1 MAHPR
6 VLAIDVGTGTQD
18 ILVFEAG
25 TVIEN
30 AVQLIMPSPTA
41 LLAEQVRQATVEGTD
56 LFLTGVTMG
65 GGPDHWAVE
74 AHLRKGLKVYATPDA
89 ARTFDDDLTRVE
101 AMGLRIVDGPDGVGG
116 ARRLEMRDF
125 YFSELMD
132 ALKSFQVS
140 TVFDAVAVAVFDHGA
155 APPGVSDR
163 RFRFDYLREQVE
175 RGTGLTGFGFLAGE
189 IPARMTRMR
198 AVART
203 WTGSEPLFLMD
214 TGPAAILGALDDPRV
229 GELEHVMVVNLGNFH
244 TIAALLDGR
253 RIAGLFEHHTGELTL
268 EKLEGYL
275 DGLATGTLS
284 NQAVFDDMGH
294 GALEL
299 GPIAEPSAPLALTG
313 PRRGLLER
321 SRLRS
326 HLAVPHGDMMLTGCF
341 GLLRALALRLP
352 ELAPAIAG
360 QLGAPANRL
369 NGEPPRRIGTASP
382 HSKRGI
388 HWSSPRPSPN
398 FDRVSTVS
406 FRSSKRCAR
415 T

>member
-1 MAHPR
+1 VAHPR

-41 LLAEQVRQATVEGTD
+41 LLAEQVKQATAAGAD

-101 AMGLRIVDGPDGVGG
+101 AMGVRIVDGPGGVAG

-132 ALKSFQVS
+132 ALRSFHVS

-155 APPGVSDR
+155 APPGISDR

-175 RGTGLTGFGFLAGE
+175 RGTGLEGFGFLASE
-189 IPARMTRMR
+189 IPGRMTRMQ

-203 WTGSEPLFLMD
+203 WTGYEPLFLMD
-214 TGPAAILGALDDPRV
+214 TGPAALLGALEDARV
-229 GELEHVMVVNLGNFH
+229 GELDHVIVANLGNFH

-253 RIAGLFEHHTGELTL
+253 RIAGLFEHHTGELTR

-275 DGLATGTLS
+275 DALATGRLS

-299 GPIAEPSAPLALTG
+299 GAVAGPSAPLALTG
-313 PRRGLLER
+313 PRRALLDR
-321 SRLRS
+321 SRLGP

-341 GLLRALALRLP
+341 GLLRALAVRLP
-352 ELAPAIAG
+352 ELAPTIAG
-360 QLGAPANRL
+360 QLGAL
-369 NGEPPRRIGTASP
+369 MKTKRI
-382 HSKRGI
+382 
-388 HWSSPRPSPN
+388 
-398 FDRVSTVS
+398 
-406 FRSSKRCAR
+406 
-415 T
+415 

>member
-30 AVQLIMPSPTA
+30 AVQLVMPSPTA
-41 LLAEQVRQATVEGTD
+41 LLAEQVKQTTADGTD

-101 AMGLRIVDGPDGVGG
+101 AMGVRIVDGPNGVAG

-125 YFSELMD
+125 YFGELMD
-132 ALKSFQVS
+132 ALNSFHVS
-140 TVFDAVAVAVFDHGA
+140 TAFDAVAVAVFDHGA

-163 RFRFDYLREQVE
+163 RFRFDYLREQVG
-175 RGTGLTGFGFLAGE
+175 RGTGLTGFGFLAAE

-214 TGPAAILGALDDPRV
+214 TGPAAVLGALDDPGV
-229 GELEHVMVVNLGNFH
+229 GAVNRAMVVNLGNFH
-244 TIAALLDGR
+244 TIAALLDGG
-253 RIAGLFEHHTGELTL
+253 RIAGLFEHHTGELTR

-275 DGLATGTLS
+275 DALASGTLS

-299 GPIAEPSAPLALTG
+299 GQIAEPSPPLALTG
-313 PRRGLLER
+313 PRRGLLDG
-321 SRLRS
+321 SRLRP

-341 GLLRALALRLP
+341 GLLRALAVRLP
-352 ELAPAIAG
+352 ELAPAIAN
-360 QLGAPANRL
+360 QLDEADLKPAEPRAAP
-369 NGEPPRRIGTASP
+369 
-382 HSKRGI
+382 
-388 HWSSPRPSPN
+388 
-398 FDRVSTVS
+398 
-406 FRSSKRCAR
+406 
-415 T
+415 